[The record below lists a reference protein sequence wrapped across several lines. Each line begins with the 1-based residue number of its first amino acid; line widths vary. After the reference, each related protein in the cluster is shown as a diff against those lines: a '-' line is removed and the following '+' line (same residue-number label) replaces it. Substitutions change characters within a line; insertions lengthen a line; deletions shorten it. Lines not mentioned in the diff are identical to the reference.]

1 MITKQ
6 LINKCLYLLNK
17 HCIYN
22 NVSYGVNNYNDYATI
37 TIYIWDNLKKLDSM
51 IIRSFGETI
60 HNDEDF
66 NKLEDKI
73 VNFIKEN
80 KEIIGEKI

>member
-1 MITKQ
+1 MISKQ

-17 HCIYN
+17 HCRYN
-22 NVSYGVNNYNDYATI
+22 NVSYEVHNYINYVNI
-37 TIYIWDNLKKLDSM
+37 FIYIWDNLEKFDSK
-51 IIRSFGETI
+51 IIKSFSEII

-73 VNFIKEN
+73 INFIKEN
-80 KEIIGEKI
+80 K